1 MHAMTLIKNDE
12 SVMDYFDTSRTII
25 ILLQKRTIIL
35 FLYSRF
41 LRHNDDNR
49 IFKVVIHQGADMR
62 AGGLVN
68 KVSFVNKNFILI
80 I

>member
-41 LRHNDDNR
+41 LLHNDDNR

-68 KVSFVNKNFILI
+68 KVSFVNKNFI
-80 I
+80 